1 MKTDIYAFLARAVL
15 TEHALDLTPRMQHYA
30 NSLSIE
36 KEIAAKLPYPQLEQK
51 HLSVARR
58 MAAVFVAIATFEN
71 MIRDF
76 VDHVMTEDVGQNWW
90 VERAP
95 DKLKKKVEDRIS
107 KESKVPWH
115 TTRGTRPL
123 NYTDFGDLSDLMI
136 SLWESFNQDV
146 QDQGRLKSAFTVIE
160 LSRNACMHGG
170 SISDRD
176 IERVGMLMRDWL
188 EQLGL
193 G

>member
-1 MKTDIYAFLARAVL
+1 MKTDLYAFLARAVL
-15 TEHALDLTPRMQHYA
+15 TDHALDSTLRLQHYS
-30 NSLSIE
+30 NSVSIE
-36 KEIAAKLPYPQLEQK
+36 KEVASKLPYQQLEQK
-51 HLSVARR
+51 HLLSARR
-58 MAAVFVAIATFEN
+58 MAAVFVAISAFEN
-71 MIRDF
+71 TMRDF
-76 VDHVMTEDVGQNWW
+76 VDRVMIEDVGHTWW
-90 VERAP
+90 LEKAP
-95 DKLKKKVEDRIS
+95 DKLKKKVDERIA

-115 TTRGTRPL
+115 SPRGARPL
-123 NYTDFGDLSDLMI
+123 NYADFGDLADLMI
-136 SLWESFNQDV
+136 ALWENFNQDV
-146 QDQGRLKSAFTVIE
+146 QDQGRLRSAFTIIE